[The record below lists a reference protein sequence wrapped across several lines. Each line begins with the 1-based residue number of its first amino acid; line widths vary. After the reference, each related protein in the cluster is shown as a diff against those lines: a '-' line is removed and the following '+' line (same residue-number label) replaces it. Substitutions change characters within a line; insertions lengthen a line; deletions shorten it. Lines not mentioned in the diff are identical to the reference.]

1 KPLEHGGSQGRDIA
15 TAQGGYHI
23 LKQALEKIKLNVKQP
38 RVIIQGF
45 GNAGYNMAE
54 ILQRAGFKII
64 GLSDSGGGIQD
75 LRAKGMAA
83 KNVMATKQ
91 KRGGIYSCYCLG
103 SVCDCQN
110 YKGLTNRKLLEQ
122 ATDILVLAALENQI
136 TPKNAG
142 KIKAKVILELANGG
156 INPKADK
163 ILEDKGILILPDVL
177 ANAGGVTVSYF
188 EWLQNLKNQHWSRNQ
203 VLFKLKKVMEQS
215 FKDVWNYREK
225 YQTTTRL
232 AAFTLG
238 LERIV
243 KAMKK

>member
-1 KPLEHGGSQGRDIA
+1 
-15 TAQGGYHI
+15 
-23 LKQALEKIKLNVKQP
+23 
-38 RVIIQGF
+38 
-45 GNAGYNMAE
+45 M
-54 ILQRAGFKII
+54 
-64 GLSDSGGGIQD
+64 
-75 LRAKGMAA
+75 
-83 KNVMATKQ
+83 
-91 KRGGIYSCYCLG
+91 
-103 SVCDCQN
+103 
-110 YKGLTNRKLLEQ
+110 
-122 ATDILVLAALENQI
+122 
-136 TPKNAG
+136 
-142 KIKAKVILELANGG
+142 
-156 INPKADK
+156 
-163 ILEDKGILILPDVL
+163 EDKGILILPDVL